1 MDNKLLSEHFFNNED
16 GEYIKLPNVF
26 SYDKIDVDSYG
37 MLDTDEGEYAF
48 ATSIKPTKGS
58 PSRKNG
64 KYSLWSAVTRI
75 EPYDITLLLSL
86 LNLRHEIDITRKFRN
101 GKTEA
106 TDQPLAFASV
116 VKHYQVLSAVFAEA
130 YRIDDIIT
138 VNPMDKVPRPAPRKD
153 DVVMEMHT
161 FTVEDIRYI
170 LECLEHEPLQWRVIV
185 RLMIDTG
192 ARRGEIAG
200 LRWSSVDFKNNMIR
214 IENNLQY
221 SPKLGVYETT
231 PKGKKNRTIDIDPEI
246 MTLLQSLHNTQKV
259 KTLKDYCFTQPDT
272 GLPIF
277 PQTPTKYLKSFGK
290 KYGIKNL
297 HPHALRHSAAT
308 IAVTHG
314 ANIAGVA
321 AKLGHSDT
329 STTLD
334 RYTHADQNAIK
345 MGNETYR
352 KALHKKAE

>member
-1 MDNKLLSEHFFNNED
+1 MFRGRGNHIFCQDIHPFACQNSMHRTLMAKFRQFCACFED
-16 GEYIKLPNVF
+16 FIPK
-26 SYDKIDVDSYG
+26 
-37 MLDTDEGEYAF
+37 
-48 ATSIKPTKGS
+48 TSIKFPN
-58 PSRKNG
+58 RLNCF
-64 KYSLWSAVTRI
+64 TRI
-75 EPYDITLLLSL
+75 FKYLGDIKIENITKADIVDFITSL
-86 LNLRHEIDITRKFRN
+86 QTKETITRKFRN
-101 GKTEA
+101 GKEVVTK
-106 TDQPLAFASV
+106 QSLAFNNIL
-116 VKHYQVLSAVFAEA
+116 KHYQVLSAVFSEA
-130 YRIDDIIT
+130 YQIDDLIA
-138 VNPMDKVPRPAPRKD
+138 VNPMDKVPRPAPRKND
-153 DVVMEMHT
+153 AIKEMHT
-161 FTVEDIRYI
+161 FTVKEIRHI
-170 LECLEHEPLQWRVIV
+170 LECLENEPLQWQVII

-200 LRWSSVDFKNNMIR
+200 LRWKSVDFNNKTIK

-221 SPKLGVYETT
+221 SPKIGVYETT

-246 MTLLQSLHNTQKV
+246 MALMQSLRDTQKV

-272 GLPIF
+272 GSPIF
-277 PQTPTKYLKSFGK
+277 PQSPTKYLKTFGK

-352 KALHKKAE
+352 KALRKKAK